1 MLWIKLSKSNWI
13 EHQYCSHVCNAYHI
27 NTTGNLRPCLR
38 SHDQRRRS
46 STTPIGGIT
55 PDQLQQMRGISP
67 SSAAVSNLTNTG
79 KLSPL
84 LSRARLD
91 KHHLPIQRRSIA
103 EEHVTSMLTRQ
114 MAPPGDQLL
123 AEEYVTCGSQ
133 DNVSR
138 RLPVSVDCDV
148 THRRPSKETI
158 KKLKDDKLTRR
169 LSRES
174 SDGNKRLK
182 SPRTSST
189 KQSLPDYSLQMKII
203 ITLLIIVTIVVA
215 VMMLSYWIRRIG

>member
-1 MLWIKLSKSNWI
+1 M
-13 EHQYCSHVCNAYHI
+13 
-27 NTTGNLRPCLR
+27 RPCLR

-46 STTPIGGIT
+46 STTPIGGII
-55 PDQLQQMRGISP
+55 PDQLQQLRGISP

-91 KHHLPIQRRSIA
+91 KYSLPIQRRSIT
-103 EEHVTSMLTRQ
+103 EEHVTSLLTRH
-114 MAPPGDQLL
+114 MSLPGDQQLGGG
-123 AEEYVTCGSQ
+123 YVTCGSQ

-138 RLPVSVDCDV
+138 RLPVSVECDV
-148 THRRPSKETI
+148 THRRPSKEMI

-174 SDGNKRLK
+174 SDGNKRLE
-182 SPRTSST
+182 SHRTSSA
-189 KQSLPDYSLQMKII
+189 KQSLPDYGLQMKII

-215 VMMLSYWIRRIG
+215 VMMLSYWIRRIT